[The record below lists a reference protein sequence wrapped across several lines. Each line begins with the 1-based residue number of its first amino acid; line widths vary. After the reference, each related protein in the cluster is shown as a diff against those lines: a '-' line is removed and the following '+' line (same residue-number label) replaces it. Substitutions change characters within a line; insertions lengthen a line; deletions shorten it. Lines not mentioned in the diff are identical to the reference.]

1 LAIRIVADFFTA
13 EGPRESA
20 RLNLLRLNK
29 TGPNA
34 AALATLES
42 EHGRSS
48 PSTLGRSWSSSV
60 RPTLSSNL
68 YGGEVVGLGSI
79 RLHVSL
85 SLLDAAN
92 TLAAPCLTQFDHP

>member
-1 LAIRIVADFFTA
+1 
-13 EGPRESA
+13 
-20 RLNLLRLNK
+20 
-29 TGPNA
+29 
-34 AALATLES
+34 
-42 EHGRSS
+42 
-48 PSTLGRSWSSSV
+48 V